1 MSQNATPNRRPSARS
16 ASRNLLVTLGIAAA
30 IAFGF
35 ITVTA
40 RAEPPVP
47 APSSPSPSTGD
58 FKSPSTTAPSATP
71 QAAPVAQEPAAK
83 YQIEKGLAM
92 FDAIRDDS
100 PFHWTTVGP
109 RDEANRAI
117 DELEERAY
125 DEVIR
130 HARQFTTAEL
140 ESHARRDL
148 TFKDLHNDGRK
159 SFKLDLIY
167 FEGRLKRL
175 MRRDPTHILQAS
187 GITDVYEAWIF
198 PRGQIEAICVFTTEL
213 PAGLKPQ
220 KSVSEEIDAWVG
232 IAGYSF
238 KLMQYESQQLESK
251 TGKNKTRRAPVLMG
265 RSLTVLPD
273 PQMDGGRS
281 WRESFMPMVIAIVAA
296 LGLSVVGLA
305 WWFRRGDRVVRQGME
320 ERKQQNPFE

>member
-1 MSQNATPNRRPSARS
+1 MSQNAAPNRRPSARS
-16 ASRNLLVTLGIAAA
+16 ASRNLLVALGIAAA
-30 IAFGF
+30 IAFGVT
-35 ITVTA
+35 IAVTA
-40 RAEPPVP
+40 RAEPPIP
-47 APSSPSPSTGD
+47 APSSPSA
-58 FKSPSTTAPSATP
+58 TAPSATP
-71 QAAPVAQEPAAK
+71 QPTPINPDSAAK

-100 PFHWTTVGP
+100 PFHWTSVGP

-130 HARQFTTAEL
+130 HARQFTTVEL

-198 PRGQIEAICVFTTEL
+198 PKGQIEAICVFTTEL
-213 PAGLKPQ
+213 PPGLKPQ

-238 KLMQYESQQLESK
+238 KLMQYESQQLEAK

-265 RSLTVLPD
+265 RSLSVLPD

-281 WRESFMPMVIAIVAA
+281 WRESFMPMVVGIVAA
-296 LGLSVVGLA
+296 LGLTVVGLA